1 MSSPACSASPI
12 MNKLQSPA
20 LHPLVPEHE
29 KARLQ
34 NEAGHR
40 LERSRRDAHEPNHRA

>member
-12 MNKLQSPA
+12 MNKLQPPA
-20 LHPLVPEHE
+20 LHPLVPEYK

-40 LERSRRDAHEPNHRA
+40 LD